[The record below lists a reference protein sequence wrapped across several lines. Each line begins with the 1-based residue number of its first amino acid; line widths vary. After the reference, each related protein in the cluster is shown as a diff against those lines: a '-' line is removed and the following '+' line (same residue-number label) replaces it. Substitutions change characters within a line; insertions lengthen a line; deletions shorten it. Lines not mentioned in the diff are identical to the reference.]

1 MERRV
6 ITSRS
11 TGATGFLG
19 RLFGAAAL
27 NAGTYEEVEADPA
40 ATAQAVI
47 VVVLSSVAAG
57 LGARGFGGEGLAA
70 IAFFT
75 VVALIAW
82 GTWSFLTY
90 QIGVRILP
98 DVDTHADV
106 GELLRTIGFASGP
119 GIVRIFGVVP
129 ALTTPAFVISALWM
143 LAAMVVAVR
152 QALDYRS
159 TARAVAVCSLGWFL
173 AIGLALVFGLLFGP
187 RLA

>member
-1 MERRV
+1 V
-6 ITSRS
+6 ITPRPI
-11 TGATGFLG
+11 GATGFLG

-57 LGARGFGGEGLAA
+57 FGARGFGGEGLAA
-70 IAFFT
+70 IAFFS
-75 VVALIAW
+75 VVALMAW
-82 GTWSFLTY
+82 GAWSLVTY

-98 DVDTHADV
+98 DVDTQANL

-119 GIVRIFGVVP
+119 GILRIFGVVP
-129 ALTTPAFVISALWM
+129 ALTRTAFVISALWM